1 MARETWSIEDED
13 CPASFYRWSAV
24 ITLLVSVGIT
34 VWLSVTGGF
43 PYSLI
48 IGYILLAFGMHI
60 GHDCAAVSIFTGA
73 WGKTIEM
80 PGVIFELDVDGC
92 LFYILYRFILA
103 PLVGLLLGLFL
114 GILGTLL
121 SMLVAAV
128 TFPFHSVRF
137 VRSIIG

>member
-1 MARETWSIEDED
+1 MARETWSIADED
-13 CPASFYRWSAV
+13 CSAVFYRWSAA
-24 ITLLVSVGIT
+24 ITLIIAIAVTVG
-34 VWLSVTGGF
+34 LSVLGAF

-48 IGYILLAFGMHI
+48 VGYVLLAFGMHV
-60 GHDCAAVSIFTGA
+60 GHDCVAMDIVTGA
-73 WGKTIEM
+73 WGKTIQM

-103 PLVGLLLGLFL
+103 PLVALLLGLFL
-114 GILGTLL
+114 GVLGTLL

-137 VRSIIG
+137 VRSVIG